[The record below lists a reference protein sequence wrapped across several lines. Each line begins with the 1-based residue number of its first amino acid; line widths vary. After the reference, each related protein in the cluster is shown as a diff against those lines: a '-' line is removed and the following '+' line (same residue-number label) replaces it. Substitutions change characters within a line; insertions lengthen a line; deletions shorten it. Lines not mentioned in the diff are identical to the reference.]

1 MREGAE
7 IAELVKAVRSFSG
20 RNAYEVFS
28 DFAEMAAMSIVQV
41 FTLNKDKIEEQ
52 LKAIRRK
59 YNPAELKRFGEML
72 GMMIVAM
79 DEYVKQGR
87 YVDIIAEVF
96 MQLEIYNKN
105 VGQFFTPRSVAELSA
120 RMVFDAGKAREVI
133 AKEGYITI
141 NEPAVGGGVMI
152 LAFAEAMRAAGLNPS
167 KHLLIYAGDIDHR
180 CVCMSYLHFAL
191 YGLPAVVVHG
201 DALSLDEWQRWYSPV
216 YIMDRWCFKDKRRC
230 SWR

>member
-41 FTLNKDKIEEQ
+41 FTLNKDKTEEQ

-79 DEYVKQGR
+79 
-87 YVDIIAEVF
+87 IAC
-96 MQLEIYNKN
+96 
-105 VGQFFTPRSVAELSA
+105 
-120 RMVFDAGKAREVI
+120 AG
-133 AKEGYITI
+133 GW
-141 NEPAVGGGVMI
+141 GG
-152 LAFAEAMRAAGLNPS
+152 
-167 KHLLIYAGDIDHR
+167 
-180 CVCMSYLHFAL
+180 
-191 YGLPAVVVHG
+191 
-201 DALSLDEWQRWYSPV
+201 
-216 YIMDRWCFKDKRRC
+216 
-230 SWR
+230 